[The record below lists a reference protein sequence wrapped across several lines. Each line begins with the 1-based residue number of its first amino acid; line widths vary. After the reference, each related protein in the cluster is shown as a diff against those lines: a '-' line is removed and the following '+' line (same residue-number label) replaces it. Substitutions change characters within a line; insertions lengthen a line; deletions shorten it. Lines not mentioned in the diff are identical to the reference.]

1 VKARPTILLVLAA
14 VVAAAL
20 LAGCGGGG
28 GGETTSPGGAKDG
41 TVATAQL
48 AEKIG
53 LVSNGEGEYRLGGCT
68 AKALLTSPAQI
79 KKAKAAGKDV
89 VTDPTGRYGVVI
101 ETRARCAQLMEGAVA
116 ILNVP

>member
-1 VKARPTILLVLAA
+1 MKVLAILLLI
-14 VVAAAL
+14 AAAL

-28 GGETTSPGGAKDG
+28 ETTAPGGANDG

-53 LVSNGEGEYRLGGCT
+53 LTSNGEGEYRLDGCT
-68 AKALLTSPAQI
+68 AKALLTFPAQI
-79 KKAKAAGKDV
+79 EKAKSAGKDV

-101 ETRARCAQLMEGAVA
+101 EDRSRCAQVMKGAVA

>member
-1 VKARPTILLVLAA
+1 MRVRRTTVLATA
-14 VVAAAL
+14 ALAAAL

-28 GGETTSPGGAKDG
+28 GATTAPGGAKDG
-41 TVATAQL
+41 AVATAQL

-79 KKAKAAGKDV
+79 GKAKAAGEDV

-101 ETRARCAQLMEGAVA
+101 EGRARCAQVMEGAVA

>member
-1 VKARPTILLVLAA
+1 VRRVATIGVLAM
-14 VVAAAL
+14 VI

-28 GGETTSPGGAKDG
+28 DTTSHVGAEDG

-68 AKALLTSPAQI
+68 AKAVLVSPVQI
-79 KKAKAAGKDV
+79 AS
-89 VTDPTGRYGVVI
+89 
-101 ETRARCAQLMEGAVA
+101 QS
-116 ILNVP
+116 

>member
-1 VKARPTILLVLAA
+1 MRARCATVLALA
-14 VVAAAL
+14 ALTAAL

-28 GGETTSPGGAKDG
+28 ETTTAPGGAKDG
-41 TVATAQL
+41 AVATAQL

-79 KKAKAAGKDV
+79 KKAKAAGEDV
-89 VTDPTGRYGVVI
+89 VSDPTGRYGVVV
-101 ETRARCAQLMEGAVA
+101 EGRARCAKVMEGAVA

>member
-1 VKARPTILLVLAA
+1 MKAVAVII

-28 GGETTSPGGAKDG
+28 ATTSPGGAKGG

-101 ETRARCAQLMEGAVA
+101 ETRARCAQVMEGAVA

>member
-1 VKARPTILLVLAA
+1 MKVRPTILLA
-14 VVAAAL
+14 VAALVAL

-28 GGETTSPGGAKDG
+28 ATTSPGGADGG

-53 LVSNGEGEYRLGGCT
+53 LVSNGEGEYRLDGCT
-68 AKALLTSPAQI
+68 AKALLTSATAI

-101 ETRARCAQLMEGAVA
+101 EARGRCAQVMEGAVA